1 MKLKHNKKRNTAFLY
16 EVLVRHLTKSVI
28 DNDSEKKKLVA
39 SIIKE
44 HFSKKT
50 TLSKE
55 LEIYRAIIDQKS
67 LDYHLAEKLV
77 FEAKRSYSRLDKNA
91 IFKEQSALI
100 KKINK
105 KVGQEAY
112 SVFVPNYKNLASIY
126 QILQDQLP
134 LKSKMIL
141 EENFVRKMATPKSAQ
156 QNEMKPITNI
166 VYKTF
171 VKKFNKQ
178 YGDSLLQEQTLLLNK
193 YITSFADDG
202 IDFKMYM
209 NEEVK
214 RLQNL
219 VSLMLEKQEVSE
231 DALASQKIEKILEV
245 IVGFNNQQVDNHMIE
260 QILKIQ
266 KLVREF

>member
-28 DNDSEKKKLVA
+28 DNDLNKKAVVA
-39 SIIKE
+39 TIIKE
-44 HFSKKT
+44 HFNKKT

-55 LEIYRAIIDQKS
+55 LEIYRAIVDQKS
-67 LDYHLAEKLV
+67 LDYHLAEKLI
-77 FEAKRSYSRLDKNA
+77 FEAKRSYSRLDKTS

-100 KKINK
+100 NKINK
-105 KVGQEAY
+105 HLSKEAY
-112 SVFVPNYKNLASIY
+112 SIFVPNYKNLASIY

-141 EENFVRKMATPKSAQ
+141 EEGFVRKLATRPSERQ
-156 QNEMKPITNI
+156 QEMKPVSNI

-178 YGDSLLQEQTLLLNK
+178 YGGALLQEQVFLLSK
-193 YITSFADDG
+193 YITSFADGG
-202 IDFKMYM
+202 IDFKVYM

-214 RLQNL
+214 RLENL
-219 VSLMLEKQEVSE
+219 VKLMLEKDDVIE
-231 DALASQKIEKILEV
+231 DELAGQKIQKLLET
-245 IVGFNNQQVDNHMIE
+245 ISGFNDRQVDKSMIE

-266 KLVREF
+266 KLVKEF